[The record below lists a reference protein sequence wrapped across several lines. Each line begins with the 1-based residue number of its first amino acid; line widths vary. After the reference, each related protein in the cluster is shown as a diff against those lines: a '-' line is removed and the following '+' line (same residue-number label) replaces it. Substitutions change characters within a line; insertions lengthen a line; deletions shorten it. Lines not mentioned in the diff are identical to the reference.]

1 VSARTVAEHF
11 LHSAFAEGSAPP
23 IPGTGPD
30 GGLTGGAPEDTTVRS
45 VRHALTAA
53 AVAAVALGG
62 LAAFDGLDVAA
73 PAAPQP
79 AAVDA
84 ETHAVAAVAVR
95 STVTPRTTRV
105 RPRPTTPPRPTTT
118 APAPAGSV
126 ATQILTRVNAE
137 RTKAGCKAVV
147 LDARLTAA
155 AARHA
160 QDMATNN
167 YFSHTS
173 KDGRSFVDRIKA
185 QGYPVPRSENIAAG
199 QPTVTTVMD
208 AWMASS
214 GHRANILDCSAVA
227 MGAASAK
234 GGSYGVYWVQDFGR

>member
-1 VSARTVAEHF
+1 
-11 LHSAFAEGSAPP
+11 
-23 IPGTGPD
+23 
-30 GGLTGGAPEDTTVRS
+30 VRS
-45 VRHALTAA
+45 VRHALCAA

-62 LAAFDGLDVAA
+62 LTAFTGLGD
-73 PAAPQP
+73 AAPQP
-79 AAVDA
+79 VAAAGA

-95 STVTPRTTRV
+95 STVTPRTK
-105 RPRPTTPPRPTTT
+105 RPRPAPTTTTT
-118 APAPAGSV
+118 APATPAPSV

-137 RTKAGCKAVV
+137 RAKAGCKAVV

-155 AARHA
+155 AAGHA

-173 KDGRSFVDRIKA
+173 RDGRTFVDRIEA

-199 QPTVTTVMD
+199 QPTVPAVMD
-208 AWMASS
+208 AWMASA

-227 MGAASAK
+227 MGAASAN
-234 GGSYGVYWVQDFGR
+234 GGSYGIYWVQDFGR

>member
-1 VSARTVAEHF
+1 
-11 LHSAFAEGSAPP
+11 
-23 IPGTGPD
+23 
-30 GGLTGGAPEDTTVRS
+30 VRS
-45 VRHALTAA
+45 VRHALCAA

-62 LAAFDGLDVAA
+62 VTAFTGLG
-73 PAAPQP
+73 AAPQP
-79 AAVDA
+79 VAAAGPVDA

-105 RPRPTTPPRPTTT
+105 RPRPAPTTT
-118 APAPAGSV
+118 TTATTTPAPGV
-126 ATQILTRVNAE
+126 ATQILSRVNAE
-137 RTKAGCKAVV
+137 RAKAGCKAVV

-155 AARHA
+155 AAGHA

-173 KDGRSFVDRIKA
+173 RDGRTFVDRITA

-199 QPTVTTVMD
+199 QPTVAAVMD
-208 AWMASS
+208 AWMASA

-234 GGSYGVYWVQDFGR
+234 GGSYGIYWVQDFGR